1 MVQLLTLYIG
11 ISTALAVIFAVGVAA
26 APRGSRAELA
36 TWGAVIASLWFAFLV
51 ALAIDT
57 LVTAVT
63 RLALRLKR
71 R

>member
-11 ISTALAVIFAVGVAA
+11 ISTALAAIFAIGVAA

-36 TWGAVIASLWFAFLV
+36 AWGAVIALLWFGFLI
-51 ALAIDT
+51 ALAVDS

-63 RLALRLKR
+63 RLAMRLKR